1 MVFSGIVEDQGEVV
15 GVRPMVE
22 GKPDDGIIVDIRSKV
37 ACSDAYIGCSIAVEG
52 VCLTATEINADV
64 FTVGISPETLIKTN
78 LKDLSKGSK
87 VRDAPVLYRLWGPPV
102 NVERALAADARNS
115 GHVVQGHI
123 DGTGVIEKMWRDGES
138 IRVLPAYIVPKGF
151 IAIDGV
157 SLTVCEVN
165 PKTCTFTIML
175 VPHTQ
180 AVITLPHKTVGDRVN
195 LEVDCLAKY
204 VAAART
210 GSPTCGMPLLVGTA
224 FVSALVGG
232 MVGGALVRAL
242 TRQ

>member
-22 GKPDDGIIVDIRSKV
+22 GKPDDGITVDIRSKV

-64 FTVGISPETLIKTN
+64 FTVGISPETLVKTN
-78 LKDLSKGSK
+78 LKDLTKGSK
-87 VRDAPVLYRLWGPPV
+87 V

-138 IRVLPAYIVPKGF
+138 IRVRIRAFPEVLPAYIVPKGF

-180 AVITLPHKTVGDRVN
+180 SSITLPHKTVGDRVN

-210 GSPTCGMPLLVGTA
+210 GSPTCGMPLFVGTA

-232 MVGGALVRAL
+232 VVGGALVRAL
-242 TRQ
+242 ARK